1 MVAGWGQGGHPSARI
16 NCVFDHL
23 DLSKCE
29 LHDITISPIPGSGK
43 DPSNMLDKN
52 LSKLIKG
59 NSEQFQRGPMGPFD
73 VRNEFV
79 FWQVHRLDF
88 HDKSPSLG
96 TSMNIVNYWQ
106 IP

>member
-1 MVAGWGQGGHPSARI
+1 M
-16 NCVFDHL
+16 
-23 DLSKCE
+23 
-29 LHDITISPIPGSGK
+29 
-43 DPSNMLDKN
+43 DKN

-73 VRNEFV
+73 VWNEFV
-79 FWQVHRLDF
+79 FWQVHQLQNHPKLGLINNPENETCLDF
-88 HDKSPSLG
+88 HDKSPSLE